1 MHNYSSAK
9 ELLES
14 VRHARIEQ
22 DRLRAR
28 IAEMETRCTKITASM
43 TGMPGGG
50 NADAQRQW
58 AALADERAR
67 LTALLTQE
75 LQAAREVEAFINRLK
90 TPIHRDVLALR
101 YVNQMSVPQIRDQ
114 LEHSGYCRSQR
125 HIERLLYWALLEA
138 ETQFI
143 RETYVNQKGDYTHGN
158 DEPED
163 QTRDS

>member
-1 MHNYSSAK
+1 MSQTPSTTMNKYSSAK

-28 IAEMETRCTKITASM
+28 IAEMEARCEKITPTLS
-43 TGMPGGG
+43 GMPGGG
-50 NADAQRQW
+50 DADAQRQW
-58 AALADERAR
+58 AALADERKR
-67 LTALLTQE
+67 LTDLLTQE

-101 YVNQMSVPQIRDQ
+101 YVNQMTVSQITETLRG
-114 LEHSGYCRSQR
+114 SGYSRSQR
-125 HIERLLYWALLEA
+125 HVERLLYWALLEA

-143 RETYVNQKGDYTHGN
+143 REQYEKGDYT
-158 DEPED
+158 
-163 QTRDS
+163 T